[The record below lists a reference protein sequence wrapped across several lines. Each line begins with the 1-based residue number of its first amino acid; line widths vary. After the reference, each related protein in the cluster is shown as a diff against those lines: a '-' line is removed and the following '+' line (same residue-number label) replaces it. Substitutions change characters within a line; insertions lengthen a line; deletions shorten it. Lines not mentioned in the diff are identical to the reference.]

1 MRIDIQIDP
10 ACTEPRIVVH
20 TDRMTGEIA
29 AMLEKLE
36 APRMLMDFGTKRPP
50 FSTRPEFCAPMPLA
64 ARCT

>member
-36 APRMLMDFGTKRPP
+36 AKGMSIDPATI
-50 FSTRPEFCAPMPLA
+50 STIGPTIGA
-64 ARCT
+64 

>member
-36 APRMLMDFGTKRPP
+36 APRMLMGFRDEK
-50 FSTRPEFCAPMPLA
+50 APVIDP
-64 ARCT
+64 ARILRA